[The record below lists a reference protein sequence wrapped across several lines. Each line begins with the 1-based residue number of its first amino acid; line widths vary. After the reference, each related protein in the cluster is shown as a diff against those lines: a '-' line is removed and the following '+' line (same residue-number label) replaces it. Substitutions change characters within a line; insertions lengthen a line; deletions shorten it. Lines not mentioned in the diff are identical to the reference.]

1 MGASLMFLIQM
12 MDLVTKMRDHLN
24 SNTFKA
30 EYFNQVKGKTKRFQ
44 SLYLSFIVMEFVMS
58 QRKVMEQQ
66 PAFVHQT

>member
-1 MGASLMFLIQM
+1 MFLTQM
-12 MDLVTKMRDHLN
+12 MDLVTEMRDHLN